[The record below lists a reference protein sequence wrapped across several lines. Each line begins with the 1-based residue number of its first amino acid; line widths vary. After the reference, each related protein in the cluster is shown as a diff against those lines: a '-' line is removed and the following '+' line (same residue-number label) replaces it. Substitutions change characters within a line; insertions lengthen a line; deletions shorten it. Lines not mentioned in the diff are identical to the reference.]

1 MYTRRV
7 KWLRFTAMRYLLD
20 AKVKVLL
27 NGTTYGER
35 ATQEVSKRLVEKI
48 FNDRF
53 SNMHKITLLAIA
65 VYYQRLYGP
74 LGF

>member
-35 ATQEVSKRLVEKI
+35 AAQEVGKRPEK
-48 FNDRF
+48 N
-53 SNMHKITLLAIA
+53 L
-65 VYYQRLYGP
+65 Q
-74 LGF
+74 